1 MTKLC
6 KTLTAEKP
14 MSEKPFITP
23 QDLKSALP
31 LSPELEVFIA
41 KSREQIRAVLQ
52 GSDNRLLLLTGPCS
66 IHDVKG
72 ALLYAD
78 RLKKLAQQV
87 SSQFLVVM
95 RTYIEKPRTA
105 LGWKGLMHDPNLDGT
120 DSLEQGLHIT
130 RKLLLELAERGLPA
144 ACEFLDPLTATYN
157 GDLISWGCIGA
168 RTSASQVHRQIASML
183 PMPIAFKNST
193 EGNIEIAVNGCLYA
207 SQPHKFLALHDA
219 GHIALKQSQGNPDTH
234 IVLRGAEEKPNYD
247 AQSIQTALKLLSKA
261 QLPKRLII
269 DCSHGN
275 SRKQHEQQLIV
286 FRSVMDQVRSG
297 TKEIRGLMLES
308 YLKAGHQPH
317 LGKAEELL
325 YDVSITDP
333 CLSFEETET
342 LILSE
347 VK

>member
-1 MTKLC
+1 
-6 KTLTAEKP
+6 

-23 QDLKSALP
+23 CDLKASLP
-31 LSPELEVFIA
+31 LSPEMVAFIED
-41 KSREQIRAVLQ
+41 SRAQIRAILD
-52 GSDNRLLLLTGPCS
+52 GRDSRLLLLTGPCS
-66 IHDVKG
+66 IHDVRG

-78 RLKKLAQQV
+78 RLKELSNQV

-95 RTYIEKPRTA
+95 RAYIEKPRTA
-105 LGWKGLMHDPNLDGT
+105 LGWKGLLHDPNLDGT

-130 RKLLLELAERGLPA
+130 RKLLIELAEKGIPA
-144 ACEFLDPLTATYN
+144 ACEFLDPLTAAYN

-168 RTSASQVHRQIASML
+168 RTSASQIHRQVASLL

-207 SQPHKFLALHDA
+207 SQSHKFLSMHEA
-219 GHIALKQSQGNPDTH
+219 GHIALIESKGNPDTH

-247 AQSIQTALKLLSKA
+247 AQSIQTALKLLEKSH
-261 QLPKRLII
+261 LPKRLII

-275 SRKQHEQQLIV
+275 SRKQHEQQMTV
-286 FRSVMDQVRSG
+286 FRSVMEQVRSG
-297 TKEIRGLMLES
+297 TKEIKGLMLES
-308 YLKAGHQPH
+308 YLKSGHQPH
-317 LGKAEELL
+317 YGKAEELM

-333 CLSFEETET
+333 CLSFEETEA

-347 VK
+347 AK

>member
-1 MTKLC
+1 
-6 KTLTAEKP
+6 

-23 QDLKSALP
+23 QDLKKALP
-31 LSPELEVFIA
+31 LTPEVEAFVA
-41 KSREQIRAVLQ
+41 TSREKIRAILK
-52 GSDNRLLLLTGPCS
+52 GHDSRLLLLTGPCS

-78 RLKKLAQQV
+78 RLKELSKQV

-95 RTYIEKPRTA
+95 RAYIEKPRTS
-105 LGWKGLMHDPNLDGT
+105 LGWKGLLHDPNLDGT

-130 RKLLLELAERGLPA
+130 RKLFLELAEKGIPT
-144 ACEFLDPLTATYN
+144 ACEFLDPLTAAYN

-193 EGNIEIAVNGCLYA
+193 DGNIEIAVNGCLYA
-207 SQPHKFLALHDA
+207 SQPHKFLALQNA
-219 GHIALKQSQGNPDTH
+219 GHLSLKQSTGNPDTH
-234 IVLRGAEEKPNYD
+234 IVLRGAEDKPNYD
-247 AQSIQTALKLLSKA
+247 AQSVQTALQLLTKA
-261 QLPKRLII
+261 DLPRRLII

-275 SRKQHEQQLIV
+275 SRKQHEQQMIV
-286 FRSVMDQVRSG
+286 FRSVMEQVRSG
-297 TKEIRGLMLES
+297 TREIRGLMLES

-317 LGKAEELL
+317 HGKTEELQ
-325 YDVSITDP
+325 YDISITDP
-333 CLSFEETET
+333 CLSFEETEA

-347 VK
+347 AK